1 MISASN
7 AILDIDMSIKRI
19 SASGV
24 PNGSSMN
31 TLVSSHTMG
40 SYSVDRLSSQH
51 NSMESTQK
59 LTIVLSTEGNK
70 IVWSWNVRSAML
82 GELSMSIKLNA

>member
-1 MISASN
+1 
-7 AILDIDMSIKRI
+7 MSIKRI
-19 SASGV
+19 SAGGV
-24 PNGSSMN
+24 PNRFSMN
-31 TLVSSHTMG
+31 TLVSFHKTA
-40 SYSVDRLSSQH
+40 SYTVDRLSSQH